1 MKNKIL
7 KSLTIIFPLY
17 NEENRLKKS
26 LKYIN
31 QLYIDFKKIDL
42 EIILV
47 NDGSTDDSNIIL
59 NNFMGSLKKKN
70 LKKTKYLNYKNN
82 KGKGYALKK
91 GIKYASK
98 KWILTSDI
106 DFSANPNILKKWVS
120 NKFIVSSKACYFGSR
135 RIKNSKIKYEL
146 YRKIFGEIF
155 SSFRKLF
162 FIIDISDT
170 QCGFKLYPNNIA
182 KKIFKS
188 LTETGYTHD
197 VEICIL
203 LKKLKINVYELPI
216 KWEHVDGSKVNVFK
230 DGLKMLCELIKLKI
244 KYV

>member
-91 GIKYASK
+91 GIK
-98 KWILTSDI
+98 
-106 DFSANPNILKKWVS
+106 
-120 NKFIVSSKACYFGSR
+120 
-135 RIKNSKIKYEL
+135 
-146 YRKIFGEIF
+146 
-155 SSFRKLF
+155 
-162 FIIDISDT
+162 
-170 QCGFKLYPNNIA
+170 
-182 KKIFKS
+182 
-188 LTETGYTHD
+188 
-197 VEICIL
+197 
-203 LKKLKINVYELPI
+203 
-216 KWEHVDGSKVNVFK
+216 
-230 DGLKMLCELIKLKI
+230 
-244 KYV
+244 